1 MGNNLVQHIL
11 QAEEAL
17 KIAMQKSDI
26 AALDSLLS
34 DQLIFT
40 NHLGQRLSKNDDLDL
55 HRSGLLNIN
64 SIDLYNLDLI
74 TQQETCVVHT
84 FASITGTYSGQ
95 NADGHFA
102 FSRVWAKHGDKWQ
115 VISAQSTL
123 LAQKDIN
130 N

>member
-1 MGNNLVQHIL
+1 MSNNLSQHIL

-26 AALDSLLS
+26 VALDNLLS
-34 DQLIFT
+34 EQLVFT
-40 NHLGQRLSKNDDLDL
+40 NHLGQRLSKSDDLDL
-55 HRSGLLNIN
+55 HRSGLLKID

-74 TQQETCVVHT
+74 TRPEACVVHT
-84 FASITGTYSGQ
+84 FASIAGTYNGQ
-95 NADGHFA
+95 SANGHFA

-123 LAQKDIN
+123 LAQDAKN
-130 N
+130 